1 MLPVATSDTAMTG
14 RVVIMEMTVVIAAV
28 IREMIIADSATMD
41 VAIAAFVV
49 TVAVEVAVEVD
60 AKTALDKGEAAVV
73 VIPVEVVEAVVVVI
87 PVEVVE
93 AVVDVAEVVAVVE
106 TKSTKS
112 QLQDAI
118 QQKPK
123 ITIVTRDKQNYAK
136 MYGHLMVHW
145 DGLLYGG

>member
-14 RVVIMEMTVVIAAV
+14 RVVIMEMTVVIAAA
-28 IREMIIADSATMD
+28 ISEMIIADSATMD

-49 TVAVEVAVEVD
+49 TVVVAVEVAVEVD
-60 AKTALDKGEAAVV
+60 AKTALDKGEAAVE

-106 TKSTKS
+106 TKSTKR

-123 ITIVTRDKQNYAK
+123 ITIVTRDEQNYAK
-136 MYGHLMVHW
+136 MYGHLMV
-145 DGLLYGG
+145 L